1 MGFLLPILTYPQEGH
16 MQFKPRST
24 PPPRPDELSE
34 IFRLLQECQASTRQ
48 LQRMV
53 QPQAQPEQRAI
64 SRIEQPQRQADKA
77 GKK

>member
-1 MGFLLPILTYPQEGH
+1 
-16 MQFKPRST
+16 MQQFNIFTQHRQKQADAL
-24 PPPRPDELSE
+24 DE
-34 IFRLLQECQASTRQ
+34 IVRLLQECQASTRQ

-53 QPQAQPEQRAI
+53 QPQAQPEQRTM